1 MALDA
6 TRNRSDQGL
15 LAAGTAPAK
24 VILAGEHAVVYGHA
38 AVACPVR
45 NLQARVRITAAAPG
59 AGLRIDARDLGRV
72 GRLSTQDAALQPLAQ
87 VVQDTLTRVALP
99 SEPDWI
105 LRIQSRIPVA
115 RGLGSGAA
123 VACATVRAVAQA
135 AGKALD
141 RADVNALVWRSEE
154 RLHGTPSGIDNQ
166 TVVHDRPLLYRK
178 GRPPVFFDVRTDLT
192 FLLADTGVAAPT
204 SESVKAVARLRAAHP
219 DRVET
224 WMREIGDIGQAVCA
238 ALRENRPAAL
248 PGLLN
253 RNQALLR
260 QLNVSAAANEN
271 LIRAALDAGAL
282 AAKITGAGMGG
293 QVLVLVGREGRAALV
308 QALRKAGARA
318 VIPFSTRERGPA
330 AARVSQ

>member
-1 MALDA
+1 MGAP
-6 TRNRSDQGL
+6 RNRSDSGL
-15 LAAGTAPAK
+15 LAAGAAPAK

-45 NLQARVRITAAAPG
+45 SLQARVRITAAAPG
-59 AGLRIDARDLGRV
+59 AGLRLDARDLGRT
-72 GRLSTQDAALQPLAQ
+72 GGLATQDAALQVLAQ
-87 VVQDTLTRVALP
+87 VVRDTLTRVALP
-99 SEPDWI
+99 AEPDWI
-105 LRIQSRIPVA
+105 IRIQSRIPVA

-135 AGKALD
+135 AGRELA
-141 RADVNALVWRSEE
+141 RADVNALVWRSEK

-166 TVVHDRPLLYRK
+166 TVVYDRPLLYRK

-204 SESVKAVARLRAAHP
+204 AEAVKAVARLRAAQP
-219 DRVET
+219 DRVES
-224 WMREIGDIGQAVCA
+224 WMREIGDISQAVCA

-248 PGLLN
+248 PRLLN

-260 QLNVSAAANEN
+260 RLNVSAAANET

-282 AAKITGAGMGG
+282 AAKLTGAGMGG
-293 QVLVLVGREGRAALV
+293 QVLVLGARGGRAALV
-308 QALRKAGARA
+308 RALQKAGARA
-318 VIPFSTRERGPA
+318 VTSFSAQGRDPA